1 MHFIILLHGLCGCAG
16 GRWRCAQYFVRRARL
31 SLAMM
36 EQLDIMGRTGEMA
49 RAFGI
54 DFFSVLTR
62 GSQYRVEA
70 MMARLAHTQNYLLP
84 APSVEQVHS
93 ASSIVNLAALAIRYC
108 FSYVATL
115 CASCDP
121 FVLCQKL

>member
-1 MHFIILLHGLCGCAG
+1 MILNVYSECMVCGVLCAG
-16 GRWRCAQYFVRRARL
+16 GRWRCVQYFVRRARL

-36 EQLDIMGRTGEMA
+36 EQLDITGRTGEMA

-84 APSVEQVHS
+84 TPSVEQV
-93 ASSIVNLAALAIRYC
+93 APELCCCCFFCLTFSSLWLDYVLRTYSQAAVSL
-108 FSYVATL
+108 
-115 CASCDP
+115 
-121 FVLCQKL
+121 

>member
-1 MHFIILLHGLCGCAG
+1 MIWWVTGRLHAG
-16 GRWRCAQYFVRRARL
+16 GRWRCIQYWVRRARL

-36 EQLDIMGRTGEMA
+36 EQLDMTGRTGELA

-84 APSVEQVHS
+84 APSKQQARVP
-93 ASSIVNLAALAIRYC
+93 
-108 FSYVATL
+108 
-115 CASCDP
+115 P
-121 FVLCQKL
+121 FLHPTDLCQPAK

>member
-1 MHFIILLHGLCGCAG
+1 MLMLTCQEVEGFAFRVVQNTSVSTC
-16 GRWRCAQYFVRRARL
+16 VRA
-31 SLAMM
+31 
-36 EQLDIMGRTGEMA
+36 GRTGELA

-84 APSVEQVHS
+84 TPSKEQ
-93 ASSIVNLAALAIRYC
+93 AR
-108 FSYVATL
+108 
-115 CASCDP
+115 
-121 FVLCQKL
+121 